1 MTRKDYILLADV
13 LAQFSRDIAIDGDSE
28 YLTDR
33 ARAIRSG
40 ERDALVTIAHRIA
53 DQLRQDNPR
62 FDFKRFIDACQLDA
76 ERIA

>member
-1 MTRKDYILLADV
+1 MTRKDYVIIADTI
-13 LAQFSRDIAIDGDSE
+13 AGFSRDIAIDSDSE

-40 ERDALVTIAHRIA
+40 ERDALVTIAHRLA

-62 FDFKRFIDACQLDA
+62 FDHKRFIQACQLDA

>member
-1 MTRKDYILLADV
+1 MTRKDYVLIADTI
-13 LAQFSRDIAIDGDSE
+13 AQFSRDIAIDGDSE

-33 ARAIRSG
+33 ARAIRDG
-40 ERDALVTIAHRIA
+40 ERDALVTLAHRLA

-62 FDFKRFIDACQLDA
+62 FDRSRFIDACQLDA

>member
-40 ERDALVTIAHRIA
+40 ERDALVTLAHRIA

-62 FDFKRFIDACQLDA
+62 FDRKRFLDACQLDA
-76 ERIA
+76 ERLA

>member
-40 ERDALVTIAHRIA
+40 ERDALVTIAHRLA
-53 DQLRQDNPR
+53 DQLREDNPR
-62 FDFKRFIDACQLDA
+62 FDRKRFLDACQLDA